1 VTDIITQ
8 NTVPPLQYG
17 NLAELGLAGWTP
29 AGLIRWS
36 FELIQVSTGM
46 PWFWTIVVGTAFW
59 RIVVLPLTLKGTQN
73 TARVIRHGP
82 ALEAAKTR
90 LNAAIKEGNVAYKTA
105 AVQGLSDTYAKA
117 RITPSSMVLVPLAQ
131 LPIAFGLFLGIKKM
145 CEFPVEQL
153 KYSGIDLLPDL
164 TAITSVADPYYIMP
178 ILATVALNIQIMV
191 CSTIRLSLL
200 R

>member
-1 VTDIITQ
+1 
-8 NTVPPLQYG
+8 
-17 NLAELGLAGWTP
+17 
-29 AGLIRWS
+29 
-36 FELIQVSTGM
+36 M

-178 ILATVALNIQIMV
+178 ILATVALNIQMMV